1 MEGALSPLPAILAL
15 RRIFGF
21 CLFVD
26 EAHGFMATG
35 HLGCGSSQWWQDNGY
50 DCPLSQVD
58 ILTATL
64 SKSVGALGGF
74 VTANGIFAPELNRQ
88 EAKMRENGAETLSTV
103 ALVRVW
109 SLISKP
115 LFIKERMKV
124 LRIKSSFVWQSLTQ
138 AGCKMM
144 SPPGSSIVCFPVGES
159 ILLHD
164 LIPMLTARSS
174 WRNDSAGF

>member
-1 MEGALSPLPAILAL
+1 MEGALSPMPAILAL
-15 RRIFGF
+15 RRIFNF

-35 HLGCGSSQWWQDNGY
+35 HLGCGSFQWWQDNGY

-74 VTANGIFAPELNRQ
+74 VAANGIFAPELEKQ
-88 EAKMRENGAETLSTV
+88 EAIMRENGAETLSTV
-103 ALVRVW
+103 ALVRAW

-115 LFIKERMKV
+115 FFIKDRMEI
-124 LRIKSSFVWQSLTQ
+124 LRSKSTFVWEKLTE
-138 AGCKMM
+138 AGCHVM

-159 ILLHD
+159 FSLHGFF
-164 LIPMLTARSS
+164 LVLTGVSRC
-174 WRNDSAGF
+174 RNGTASL